1 MECIFKEYLITVQNA
16 YWEFVWVSNA
26 ISIISSFYKVFLEIL
41 FVFVTWFIGRSTL
54 FNFFSSKIIFLD
66 ELLILYFCNDNSSS
80 WNQIRSVSA
89 PRFSA
94 RLSVFFIFYFILLLY
109 WLIGTC
115 WVWINFILQENI
127 KIKKFVLLS
136 SAELLAFPTIV
147 KCHRYPLV
155 TMFLCLV
162 CLT

>member
-41 FVFVTWFIGRSTL
+41 FVFVMWFIGSSTL

-94 RLSVFFIFYFILLLY
+94 RLSVFFYFLFYFIIILAYRYMLSLDKFH
-109 WLIGTC
+109 ITGKHQNQEICVVVFC
-115 WVWINFILQENI
+115 WAACFSYNCEM
-127 KIKKFVLLS
+127 
-136 SAELLAFPTIV
+136 P
-147 KCHRYPLV
+147 
-155 TMFLCLV
+155 
-162 CLT
+162 